1 MNSRGKHY
9 IVYDAWRNVLYLGGG
24 KGEDNLVYIEE
35 KHRENPKLFEDK
47 FTAEFG
53 YLRGLEFVYTVYVTA
68 KRCSTTK
75 YNTPEHYPM
84 KKKKRKK
91 KRKKEQ
97 SSDVKPVAKRQ
108 RFI

>member
-1 MNSRGKHY
+1 MNPRGEHY

-24 KGEDNLVYIEE
+24 KGDDNVVCIEE
-35 KHRENPKLFEDK
+35 KDRENPKLFEDK

-53 YLRGLEFVYTVYVTA
+53 FLRGLEFVYTVYVTA
-68 KRCSTTK
+68 KRCSMTK
-75 YNTPEHYPM
+75 YNTPDHYLM
-84 KKKKRKK
+84 KKKK